1 MLDCAAEL
9 WQDIFERACTDGGT
23 TGCSLALVSKSVHQA
38 SAPFRYYSVMLEG
51 TNQLSAFVRVLEN
64 SDRAPNVRHLFVC
77 DIHSMHSPPTD
88 SSPIMSDI
96 GVMRLSQLLSAVSYS
111 LETLTLN
118 HYGVRRF
125 TLPSILL
132 PMLKEL
138 NIHGDHFGY
147 MDEEIAVFPKL
158 TRLNFEGWML
168 CTLPSAEIAFRF
180 LHTFST
186 NAPLLADLVAS
197 SSSVFAW
204 WTHALP
210 SLVSDPSAPSSTAEL
225 FPMLRSFFVQ
235 LEPLTPWK
243 GLADE
248 DLELYRKHER
258 ARAAQ
263 SLPTERHAIKFGIL
277 DPPPHGTGRYR
288 QGKMH
293 WLAGLA

>member
-1 MLDCAAEL
+1 
-9 WQDIFERACTDGGT
+9 
-23 TGCSLALVSKSVHQA
+23 
-38 SAPFRYYSVMLEG
+38 
-51 TNQLSAFVRVLEN
+51 
-64 SDRAPNVRHLFVC
+64 
-77 DIHSMHSPPTD
+77 
-88 SSPIMSDI
+88 MSDI

-147 MDEEIAVFPKL
+147 MDEEIAVFAKL

-235 LEPLTPWK
+235 LEPLTPLK

-277 DPPPHGTGRYR
+277 DPPPHDLEMRELQTSDPPLLPEIAVRL
-288 QGKMH
+288 H
-293 WLAGLA
+293 WRPDPDASSSSSLILTLAERRLHAVYEKRGFAAWTNEALREIKVARVERVKC